1 MLAAYIM
8 YGGAAIAWRRPVFAM
23 THHTLV
29 WSAPD
34 PSRPWPS
41 STTLTPDPDV
51 IAHAGVLLRSL
62 DRATQAL
69 TDALDVTGFPENER
83 QSEVAMLNTLASGL
97 PPITLQDLVEALH
110 VLAVIS
116 GPNALFPGA
125 NADLSLPDE
134 ARELLYLLEPLSAL
148 AVANGRL
155 PKYAGARLRAAPL
168 AFSLSQPKTDAALDA
183 VADVLRQLMGLPLQ
197 HPKLTTIRKRGAAE
211 STRAASFIML
221 LMLVAV
227 VAALILVLSL
237 ATGGPFQLR

>member
-1 MLAAYIM
+1 MFTTSNNTM
-8 YGGAAIAWRRPVFAM
+8 E
-23 THHTLV
+23 
-29 WSAPD
+29 WSVQQA
-34 PSRPWPS
+34 SRQWPS
-41 STTLTPDPDV
+41 STTLTPDPEV
-51 IAHAGVLLRSL
+51 IAHAGVLLRAL

-69 TDALDVTGFPENER
+69 TDALDVTGFPESER
-83 QSEVAMLNTLASGL
+83 QSEVALLNSLASGL
-97 PPITLQDLVEALH
+97 PPITLHDAVEALH

-168 AFSLSQPKTDAALDA
+168 AFSLSQPKTDAALAA
-183 VADVLRQLMGLPLQ
+183 VVDVLRQLMRLPLQ
-197 HPKLTTIRKRGAAE
+197 HPRLTTIRKRGPAEPTHGAA
-211 STRAASFIML
+211 FIML
-221 LMLVAV
+221 LMLIAV

-237 ATGGPFQLR
+237 ATGGPFQFR

>member
-1 MLAAYIM
+1 MFM
-8 YGGAAIAWRRPVFAM
+8 M
-23 THHTLV
+23 SNHTMV
-29 WSAPD
+29 WTTPE
-34 PSRPWPS
+34 PSRQWPS
-41 STTLTPDPDV
+41 TTTLTPDPDV

-69 TDALDVTGFPENER
+69 TDALDVTGFPEEER

-97 PPITLQDLVEALH
+97 PPITLQDVVEALH

-155 PKYAGARLRAAPL
+155 PRHAGARLRAAPL
-168 AFSLSQPKTDAALDA
+168 AFSLSQPKTDAALAA
-183 VADVLRQLMGLPLQ
+183 VSDVLRQLMRLPLQ
-197 HPKLTTIRKRGAAE
+197 HPKLTTIRKRGPAE
-211 STRAASFIML
+211 PNHTVSFIML
-221 LMLVAV
+221 LMMIAV

-237 ATGGPFQLR
+237 ATGGPFQFR